1 MEKVQQEHKRME
13 GNNNRRTVIHW
24 IYLESIVG
32 DLAIV
37 RDEILNVTDSVS
49 TNVTNTIPTISKVR
63 FNEL

>member
-49 TNVTNTIPTISKVR
+49 TNVINTIPAISKVR

>member
-1 MEKVQQEHKRME
+1 MEKVQQEHKRTE

-49 TNVTNTIPTISKVR
+49 TNVTNAIPVNIKGT
-63 FNEL
+63 FQ

>member
-37 RDEILNVTDSVS
+37 RDEILNVTDIVS
-49 TNVTNTIPTISKVR
+49 TNVTNTIPAISKVR

>member
-49 TNVTNTIPTISKVR
+49 TNVTNTIPAISKVR

>member
-1 MEKVQQEHKRME
+1 MEKVQQEHKRTE
-13 GNNNRRTVIHW
+13 GNNNRRTLIHW

-37 RDEILNVTDSVS
+37 RDEILNVTNSVS
-49 TNVTNTIPTISKVR
+49 TNVTNTIPAISKVR

>member
-13 GNNNRRTVIHW
+13 GNNNRRIVIHW

-49 TNVTNTIPTISKVR
+49 TNVTNTIPAISKVR

>member
-1 MEKVQQEHKRME
+1 MEKVQQEHKRTE

-37 RDEILNVTDSVS
+37 HDEILNVTDSVS
-49 TNVTNTIPTISKVR
+49 TNVTNAIPANIKGT
-63 FNEL
+63 FQ